1 MTTAAR
7 RGARV
12 VDGERLAPE
21 FLRVDVLA
29 LVIVLV
35 FACSVEV
42 TGALVEHCRA
52 EDEFGTEGESSGGD
66 GWSRDARPQR
76 SHP

>member
-12 VDGERLAPE
+12 VDVERLVPE
-21 FLRVDVLA
+21 LLRVDVLA

-42 TGALVEHCRA
+42 TGALVERC
-52 EDEFGTEGESSGGD
+52 
-66 GWSRDARPQR
+66 
-76 SHP
+76 